1 MKKIFAILLL
11 ITTLVACS
19 KKKPAVPEDVL
30 SMKDLQEILSDIHIA
45 QAASTNAVLSD
56 SSIYNNKEYINY
68 ILKQHNIKREDFLKS
83 MKFYT
88 ENPVLLE
95 EVYDSVITQLSRMQA
110 ESEAGK

>member
-1 MKKIFAILLL
+1 MR
-11 ITTLVACS
+11 
-19 KKKPAVPEDVL
+19 
-30 SMKDLQEILSDIHIA
+30 DLQEILSEIHLA
-45 QAASTNAVLSD
+45 QAASSNAILSD
-56 SSIYNNKEYINY
+56 SSIYTNKEYVNY
-68 ILKQHNIKREDFLKS
+68 ILQKHNIQRNDFLKS

>member
-1 MKKIFAILLL
+1 MKKIITFFIL
-11 ITTLVACS
+11 ITALSACS
-19 KKKPAVPEDVL
+19 KKKPDVPEDVIP
-30 SMKDLQEILSDIHIA
+30 MKELQAILSDIHIA
-45 QAASTNAVLSD
+45 QAASSNAVLSD
-56 SSIYNNKEYINY
+56 SSIYSNKEYVDY

>member
-11 ITTLVACS
+11 IITLVACS
-19 KKKPAVPEDVL
+19 KKKPDVPEGVL

-45 QAASTNAVLSD
+45 QAASTN
-56 SSIYNNKEYINY
+56 
-68 ILKQHNIKREDFLKS
+68 EDFLKS